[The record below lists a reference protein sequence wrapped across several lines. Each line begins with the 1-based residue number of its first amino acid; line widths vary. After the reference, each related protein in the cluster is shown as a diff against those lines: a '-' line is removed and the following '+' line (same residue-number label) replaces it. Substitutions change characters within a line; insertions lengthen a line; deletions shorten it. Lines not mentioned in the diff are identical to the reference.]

1 MITIGFQKV
10 NQANEV
16 LQLDVKSAVLNVK
29 RRGICVCVCTL
40 VSFGVFW
47 CASLRFGVRV
57 SVLCLLVSLLC
68 VLVCSYRSYQLL
80 KKWLNEKL

>member
-29 RRGICVCVCTL
+29 RRGICVCVYF
-40 VSFGVFW
+40 SEFW
-47 CASLRFGVRV
+47 
-57 SVLCLLVSLLC
+57 C
-68 VLVCSYRSYQLL
+68 VLVCFIAF
-80 KKWLNEKL
+80 WCAC